1 MDWIEASNRAA
12 ACLHGAQAVV
22 VIVLMAWLDSR
33 PSSTNKPGGNPFS
46 NGGRFP
52 VSRFVP
58 VWDAQQPQPRIEALD
73 AGVFDVR
80 AAILVFFVLSCAF
93 HAVAALFW
101 AGRLGAVLH
110 FVEYSLSASVAVVAI
125 AVEAGVRDVYTL
137 QAQFVLV
144 FATML
149 LGIAAELTQQTQ
161 RQQQQLLPLLFH
173 LAGWATCLSAYAPIM
188 DTYLNSARL
197 SALKP
202 PAFVSALVF
211 TEFALFA
218 CFGFVQAYALWA
230 RQRVFSLSEESRQ
243 IMRLSLRDNDDDDNG
258 GGGGF
263 FFPHDAQTMREID
276 ERVEGW
282 FIFLS
287 LTAKTV
293 LCWIVLSPLLLA
305 AAAA

>member
-1 MDWIEASNRAA
+1 MDWIEVSNRAA

-33 PSSTNKPGGNPFS
+33 ATSSSNKPNPFS

-58 VWDAQQPQPRIEALD
+58 VWDAAAVQPRIQQLD

-80 AAILVFFVLSCAF
+80 AAILVFFLLSCAF
-93 HAVAALFW
+93 HTVAALFW
-101 AGRLGAVLH
+101 AGRLGAILH

-125 AVEAGVRDVYTL
+125 AVEAGVRDAYTL

-149 LGIAAELTQQTQ
+149 LGIAAELTQT
-161 RQQQQLLPLLFH
+161 QQQPLLPSALFH
-173 LAGWATCLSAYAPIM
+173 LAGWATCVSAYAPIM

-202 PAFVSALVF
+202 PDFVNALVF
-211 TEFALFA
+211 TQFALFA
-218 CFGFVQAYALWA
+218 CFGFVQAYTLWA
-230 RQRVFSLSEESRQ
+230 RSRVFSLSEESRQ
-243 IMRLSLRDNDDDDNG
+243 IMRVSLRDDDNE
-258 GGGGF
+258 GGF
-263 FFPHDAQTMREID
+263 FFPHDAQTMRDID
-276 ERVEGW
+276 ERAEGW

-287 LTAKTV
+287 FTAKTI
-293 LCWIVLSPLLLA
+293 LCWIVLSPLIMA
-305 AAAA
+305 